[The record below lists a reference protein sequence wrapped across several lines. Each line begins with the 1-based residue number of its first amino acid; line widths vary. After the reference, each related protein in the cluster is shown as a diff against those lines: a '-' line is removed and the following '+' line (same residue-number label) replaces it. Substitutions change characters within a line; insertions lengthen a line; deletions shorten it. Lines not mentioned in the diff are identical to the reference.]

1 MKVNCIATDT
11 LALAV
16 TPIGD
21 RLYKVA
27 CDTKVSVQTDEG
39 VFLFK
44 FLRGFTTN
52 FRSGGVAVDSFI
64 DQIGDERKSLC
75 YLVHD
80 AIYTPCEA
88 LGGEHPLSR
97 KKGDWFN
104 VTDSGT
110 LTYYANNDRSDIRT
124 IQLYAG
130 DDVYWTTNGT
140 LSRKPSTAVQIFDM
154 SVLSDWNDLTS
165 SGLYQISVSGATRA
179 PATGTFSCLVSNE
192 NGNIRQVAFNSTNI
206 YYRGKASSGQAW
218 TDWKNVDS
226 VTHAANATT
235 AANYIT
241 DQSTTVS
248 IHSKF
253 TSVDNQI
260 YDISNYKKIR
270 VVNNLP
276 SSPDSDTIYFI

>member
-21 RLYKVA
+21 RLYKIA

-80 AIYTPCEA
+80 AVYTPCDA

-97 KKGDWFN
+97 KKGDQI
-104 VTDSGT
+104 
-110 LTYYANNDRSDIRT
+110 LR
-124 IQLYAG
+124 AG
-130 DDVYWTTNGT
+130 LLWAGMGSFKAGLVYNSVRLFGHDATPKNGK
-140 LSRKPSTAVQIFDM
+140 LLMF
-154 SVLSDWNDLTS
+154 
-165 SGLYQISVSGATRA
+165 GA
-179 PATGTFSCLVSNE
+179 E
-192 NGNIRQVAFNSTNI
+192 
-206 YYRGKASSGQAW
+206 
-218 TDWKNVDS
+218 
-226 VTHAANATT
+226 
-235 AANYIT
+235 
-241 DQSTTVS
+241 
-248 IHSKF
+248 
-253 TSVDNQI
+253 
-260 YDISNYKKIR
+260 
-270 VVNNLP
+270 
-276 SSPDSDTIYFI
+276 YFGERN

>member
-27 CDTKVSVQTDEG
+27 CDTKVSVKTDEG
-39 VFLFK
+39 VFLFT

-97 KKGDWFN
+97 KKGDQILRAGLLWAGMGSFKAGLVYN
-104 VTDSGT
+104 SVRLFGHDAYWEDDA
-110 LTYYANNDRSDIRT
+110 LT
-124 IQLYAG
+124 
-130 DDVYWTTNGT
+130 
-140 LSRKPSTAVQIFDM
+140 
-154 SVLSDWNDLTS
+154 TS
-165 SGLYQISVSGATRA
+165 NSKLF
-179 PATGTFSCLVSNE
+179 TFE
-192 NGNIRQVAFNSTNI
+192 W
-206 YYRGKASSGQAW
+206 KA
-218 TDWKNVDS
+218 
-226 VTHAANATT
+226 
-235 AANYIT
+235 
-241 DQSTTVS
+241 
-248 IHSKF
+248 
-253 TSVDNQI
+253 
-260 YDISNYKKIR
+260 R
-270 VVNNLP
+270 
-276 SSPDSDTIYFI
+276 